1 MRAVFT
7 LTIMLG
13 TSAAAFRAPITLPP
27 TSASSHATRS
37 GTVNAVSSWYDEGK
51 RLSSSVKAEKKADIA
66 DTVGSGAFKTLAAA
80 LGAAGL
86 ADTIKT
92 AGPFTVFAPND
103 AAFAKVPKAAVDIL
117 MNDKELLKEVLLFH
131 VVPGKVMAKDLKRGN
146 VKMASGE
153 NASVR
158 LGHKGEA
165 KIDGA
170 VVLLTDVEAS
180 NGVIHVINNV
190 ILPDKV
196 QKALKDA
203 GIL

>member
-1 MRAVFT
+1 MNMLKIAATAALAATMT
-7 LTIMLG
+7 LGL
-13 TSAAAFRAPITLPP
+13 ARP
-27 TSASSHATRS
+27 TA
-37 GTVNAVSSWYDEGK
+37 
-51 RLSSSVKAEKKADIA
+51 KADLV
-66 DTVGSGAFKTLAAA
+66 DTAVAAGKFTTLAA
-80 LGAAGL
+80 LVGQAGL
-86 ADTIKT
+86 VDTLKSD
-92 AGPFTVFAPND
+92 GPFTVFAPND

-131 VVPGKVMAKDLKRGN
+131 VVPGKVMAKDLRRGN